1 MFVIAQPWQGGF
13 RYWQQYD
20 KATGDLFVYPVHK
33 DHARQFETREEAE
46 EESQYIAGGEVQEL

>member
-20 KATGDLFVYPVHK
+20 KATGDLFVYPVHI
-33 DHARQFETREEAE
+33 DHARRFDTREEAE
-46 EESQYIAGGEVQEL
+46 EEAEYIAFAEVHEV